1 MSRLSM
7 ACCSATVSAGAA
19 SNVLNIMTFI
29 GGGNEN
35 LIGAVVA
42 AAAGF
47 IVSFVVAWF
56 FGFTEDELENGP
68 VSER

>member
-1 MSRLSM
+1 
-7 ACCSATVSAGAA
+7 
-19 SNVLNIMTFI
+19 MTFV

-35 LIGAVVA
+35 LIGAVIA

-47 IVSFVVAWF
+47 IVSFAAAWF
-56 FGFTEDELENGP
+56 FGFSEDELENGP